1 MPEPMPEHPRDD
13 ELGDVI
19 ESIATRT
26 RAETER
32 LIATLARTCWPR
44 GLGDRTEPPALDWV
58 RRWGPA
64 RLTAA
69 TLDCSCSQ
77 GRCSVCN

>member
-1 MPEPMPEHPRDD
+1 MSDDRRDH
-13 ELGDVI
+13 LATAI

-26 RAETER
+26 HVETAQ
-32 LIATLARTCWPR
+32 LVATLGRTCWPR
-44 GLGDRTEPPALDWV
+44 GLGDRTEPPALEWV
-58 RRWGPA
+58 RRWGPS

-77 GRCSVCN
+77 GRCAVCN

>member
-1 MPEPMPEHPRDD
+1 MPDDRRDHD
-13 ELGDVI
+13 LTAAI
-19 ESIATRT
+19 ESIATRSHT
-26 RAETER
+26 ETMRLVAE
-32 LIATLARTCWPR
+32 LGRTCWPR
-44 GLGDRTEPPALDWV
+44 GIGDRTEPPALEWV

>member
-1 MPEPMPEHPRDD
+1 MSDDRRDND
-13 ELGDVI
+13 LTAVI

-26 RAETER
+26 HVETAQ
-32 LIATLARTCWPR
+32 LIATLGRTCWPR
-44 GLGDRTEPPALDWV
+44 GIADRTEPPALEWV